1 MMHGYG
7 MMAGL
12 GWLGMLVMAMFWIGV
27 ILLVVWGLSNV
38 FSGSRPRAEIDPL
51 EILKERYARGDLSR
65 EEFVQARDVL
75 TH

>member
-27 ILLVVWGLSNV
+27 ILLVVWGLSSV
-38 FSGSRPRAEIDPL
+38 LSGQRPRAEIDPL
-51 EILKERYARGDLSR
+51 EILRERYARGDISK
-65 EEFVQARDVL
+65 EEFSQAREVL

>member
-38 FSGSRPRAEIDPL
+38 LSGSRPRAEIDPL
-51 EILKERYARGDLSR
+51 EILRERYARGDLSK
-65 EEFVQARDVL
+65 EEFAQACDVIA
-75 TH
+75 H